1 MVLSWRT
8 TRMKKSWMLGGVLLT
23 SAVLGTAVEVKFYD
37 EALPITL
44 NPLFATTMVDNRA
57 HELYFDRLY
66 YNNPTDNSLTS
77 RLIDESQTKI
87 EDAGKSLRLTLKDG
101 ITWHNGKKFTAN
113 DICFTIDAMLN
124 VRTPSPIAHYYRE
137 HLSGCTVEKVQ
148 CCKGDIQTG
157 LSQPT

>member
-1 MVLSWRT
+1 
-8 TRMKKSWMLGGVLLT
+8 MKKSWMLGGVLLT

-57 HELYFDRLY
+57 NELYFDRLY

-87 EDAGKSLRLTLKDG
+87 EDAGKSLRLTIKDG
-101 ITWHNGKKFTAN
+101 ITWHNGKK
-113 DICFTIDAMLN
+113 I
-124 VRTPSPIAHYYRE
+124 H
-137 HLSGCTVEKVQ
+137 GQ
-148 CCKGDIQTG
+148 
-157 LSQPT
+157 